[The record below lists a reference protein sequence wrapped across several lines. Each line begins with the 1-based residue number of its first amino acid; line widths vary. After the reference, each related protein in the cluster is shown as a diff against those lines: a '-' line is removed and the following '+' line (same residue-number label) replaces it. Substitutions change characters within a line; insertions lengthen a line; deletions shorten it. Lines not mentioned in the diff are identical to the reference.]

1 MDKGIWLGCTIEDST
16 MFPLVSNE
24 LIKELE
30 ERYPEKSPRPDERY
44 EDLMWRGGQ
53 RQVVNFLKM
62 INEDQASSQL
72 GE

>member
-1 MDKGIWLGCTIEDST
+1 

-44 EDLMWRGGQ
+44 EDLMFLGGQ